1 MDALDGIWRLVES
14 RAWDEQGNALSA
26 PYGAVPM
33 GQLSFTNGRMLAAL
47 CNGDAET
54 GAGQRTYSSYGGSYT
69 FDGSTLET
77 LVDVASDASRIG
89 SRQRR
94 EVIPMGEQML
104 LRPPTRG
111 YGGQV
116 ERRELLWERVWRP
129 TESK

>member
-14 RAWDEQGNALSA
+14 RAWDEQGNALSS

-47 CNGDAET
+47 CNGDAEAGT
-54 GAGQRTYSSYGGSYT
+54 GQRPYSSYGGRYT
-69 FDGSTLET
+69 FDGSTLVT

-89 SRQRR
+89 SSQRR
-94 EVIPMGEQML
+94 EVVAMGERML

-111 YGGQV
+111 YVGQV